1 MCHHREF
8 DREWVFEPEDV
19 AEPDDAEE
27 EEDGPLAADEREVEV
42 DLLTDGG
49 EE

>member
-8 DREWVFEPEDV
+8 DREWVFEPDETAERRDPDEEGGPLD
-19 AEPDDAEE
+19 ADEPD
-27 EEDGPLAADEREVEV
+27 VEV

-49 EE
+49 E